1 MVQLPLKSKQLWTT
15 AQALDKKTLK
25 SKPSSDGYLLLPEG
39 PSPQQPLSPQ
49 VVSVSLPLVQAA
61 AG

>member
-15 AQALDKKTLK
+15 AQAFDKNTLK
-25 SKPSSDGYLLLPEG
+25 SKPSSAGYLLLPEG
-39 PSPQQPLSPQ
+39 LSPQQPLSPP
-49 VVSVSLPLVQAA
+49 VVSASLLLVQAA